1 MKMNGSLATR
11 FITILILLLVVG
23 QSIGTFLYIK
33 SSSADLLDSLHKR
46 MQRSIRQAAGVSAE
60 PILNYNFDILGS
72 YIEESLKDEDI
83 ESMKF
88 LGTNGEVLK
97 EKEIKRGAKKRF
109 KAREQIS
116 FNNATVGSVEIVYTT
131 RTIDSTIAKNLLVF
145 PLFQAGMLVVVTLA
159 IICLFNIYIK
169 KPVNTALEFARSV
182 AGGNLAETLDVRSSD
197 EIGELCSSLNKMVE
211 SLRLLVNRVNSS
223 ARDLA
228 AVSGNIF
235 TAAKTVIETTASQAA
250 GIGETSQG
258 VLSINKTAADV
269 SKGVDTLSISAAE
282 TSSSIL
288 EMASSVEEVALTMD
302 NLLGVVEEV
311 SSSITEIA
319 AAIKQIS
326 HGSSA
331 LMEASNS
338 AASSVYE
345 MNSSISE
352 VEKNSRE
359 AATISGSVLQ
369 DAEFGMDSVANAIT
383 GMDEIRRS
391 SQITA
396 EVITTL
402 SSKAESIGAI
412 LNVINDVNEQT
423 NLLALNAAII
433 AAQAGDHGKGFA
445 VVAGEIKELAE
456 RTKNSTREIAGLI
469 DGVQME
475 TKRAVDAIA
484 AAEKNIEEGALL
496 SKKSGEALQKIV
508 SGVKS
513 STDQINAI
521 ARSAA
526 EQTTGSSLINKS
538 VEKVS
543 LMVQQIGTATKE
555 QAKVSEVIVSSV
567 EKMRSLAA
575 QVRTSTQEQARTSN
589 AIARSTEQITG
600 MIGHIKSAS
609 DLQTASTADI
619 TNAVSG
625 IEHSTDKNL
634 EAASLLD
641 TAVTSLTRQTAVL
654 QKEMG
659 VFKLTDAQAD
669 AGEADVNLRTRR
681 NGNVTTG

>member
-1 MKMNGSLATR
+1 MKKSSSLATR
-11 FITILILLLVVG
+11 FISILILLLVVG
-23 QSIGTFLYIK
+23 QSIGTFLYIR

-46 MQRSIRQAAGVSAE
+46 MQRSVRQAAGISAE
-60 PILNYNFDILGS
+60 PILNFNFDLLGS

-97 EKEIKRGAKKRF
+97 EKEIKRSAKKKF
-109 KAREQIS
+109 TAKEQIS
-116 FNNATVGSVEIVYTT
+116 LNNTAVGSVEITYTT
-131 RTIDSTIAKNLLVF
+131 RTIDAVIAKNLLVI
-145 PLFQAGMLVVVTLA
+145 PLFQVGMLIVVTLA

-169 KPVNTALEFARSV
+169 KPVNISLDFARSV
-182 AGGNLAETLDVRSSD
+182 AEGNLAETLEVRSSD

-211 SLRLLVNRVNSS
+211 SLRLMVNRVNSS

-228 AVSGNIF
+228 VVSGNIF
-235 TAAKTVIETTASQAA
+235 TAAKTVMETTASQAA
-250 GIGETSQG
+250 GIGEASQG
-258 VLSINKTAADV
+258 VLSINKTTAAV
-269 SKGVDTLSISAAE
+269 SGGVDTLSISADE

-288 EMASSVEEVALTMD
+288 EMASSVEEVALNMD
-302 NLLGVVEEV
+302 TLLGAVEEV

-326 HGSSA
+326 QGSSV

-345 MNSSISE
+345 MNASISE

-359 AATISGSVLQ
+359 AAAISGRVLL

-391 SQITA
+391 SLITA
-396 EVITTL
+396 EVITAL
-402 SSKAESIGAI
+402 SSKAENIGAI

-445 VVAGEIKELAE
+445 VVAGEIKDLAE
-456 RTKNSTREIAGLI
+456 RTKSSTREIAGLI

-484 AAEKNIEEGALL
+484 AAENNIEEGALL

-508 SGVKS
+508 RGVKS

-526 EQTTGSSLINKS
+526 EQATGSSLINQS

-543 LMVQQIGTATKE
+543 MMVQQIGTATKE
-555 QAKVSEVIVSSV
+555 QAKVSDFIISSV
-567 EKMRSLAA
+567 GKMRSLAA
-575 QVRTSTQEQARTSN
+575 QVRTSTQEQAKTSN
-589 AIARSTEQITG
+589 TIARSTEQITG
-600 MIGHIKSAS
+600 MIGQIKSAS
-609 DLQTASTADI
+609 DLQTASTANI
-619 TNAVSG
+619 TKAVTG

-641 TAVTSLTRQTAVL
+641 TAVTSLTQQTAVL

-659 VFKLTDAQAD
+659 GFKLTAAQAG
-669 AGEADVNLRTRR
+669 AGEAIWKSTDT
-681 NGNVTTG
+681 

>member
-1 MKMNGSLATR
+1 MNKNSSLATR
-11 FITILILLLVVG
+11 FISILVLLLVVG

-33 SSSADLLDSLHKR
+33 SSSADLVNALHKR
-46 MQRSIRQAAGVSAE
+46 MQRSVRQAAGISAE
-60 PILNYNFDILGS
+60 PILNFNFDLLGS

-97 EKEIKRGAKKRF
+97 EKEIKRSAKKKF
-109 KAREQIS
+109 VAKEQIS
-116 FNNATVGSVEIVYTT
+116 LNGTPVGAVEIVYTT
-131 RTIDSTIAKNLLVF
+131 QTMDSINAKNLF
-145 PLFQAGMLVVVTLA
+145 IIPLFQLGMLVVVTLA
-159 IICLFNIYIK
+159 IISLFNTYIK
-169 KPVNTALEFARSV
+169 KPVNIGLEFAKSV
-182 AGGNLAETLDVRSSD
+182 AEGNLAETLDVLSED
-197 EIGELCSSLNKMVE
+197 EIGQLCSSLNKMVE
-211 SLRLLVNRVNSS
+211 SLRLMVNRVNSS
-223 ARDLA
+223 ASDLA
-228 AVSGNIF
+228 LVSGNIF
-235 TAAKTVIETTASQAA
+235 TAAKTVMETTSSQAA
-250 GIGETSQG
+250 GIGKTSQG
-258 VLSINKTAADV
+258 VQSINKTAADV
-269 SKGVDTLSISAAE
+269 SRGVDTLSTSADE

-288 EMASSVEEVALTMD
+288 EMASSVEEVALSMD

-319 AAIKQIS
+319 AAVKQIS
-326 HGSSA
+326 QGTTA

-345 MNSSISE
+345 MNASISE

-359 AATISGSVLQ
+359 AAAISGSVLQ

-383 GMDEIRRS
+383 GMEEIRRS

-402 SSKAESIGAI
+402 SSKAEDIGAI
-412 LNVINDVNEQT
+412 LKVINDVNEQT

-445 VVAGEIKELAE
+445 VVAGEIKDLAE

-475 TKRAVDAIA
+475 TKRAVSAIN
-484 AAEKNIEEGALL
+484 AAEKNIEEGAQL
-496 SKKSGEALQKIV
+496 SQKSGQALQKIV
-508 SGVKS
+508 SGVKR

-526 EQTTGSSLINKS
+526 EQTTGSSLINNS

-543 LMVQQIGTATKE
+543 MMVQQIGTATKE
-555 QAKVSEVIVSSV
+555 QAKVSEVIMSSV
-567 EKMRSLAA
+567 GKMRSLAA
-575 QVRTSTQEQARTSN
+575 QVRTSTQEQAKTSN
-589 AIARSTEQITG
+589 SIARSTEQITG

-619 TNAVSG
+619 TNAVTG

-641 TAVTSLTRQTAVL
+641 TAVASLTLQTGVL

-659 VFKLTDAQAD
+659 MFKLTAARAD
-669 AGEADVNLRTRR
+669 SGQER
-681 NGNVTTG
+681 